1 MHHEIGITI
10 QHHLVKNLKSSK
22 RSLHSAIRLYYMTRN
37 FFYLNK
43 KYKNDFKAEL
53 SAQKKDLQIR
63 IKNKLLYNNSRIE
76 TIKFLIKAKKDYK
89 QNRMGKIY

>member
-1 MHHEIGITI
+1 MHFR
-10 QHHLVKNLKSSK
+10 QNCMDLKRNLQ
-22 RSLHSAIRLYYMTRN
+22 N
-37 FFYLNK
+37 
-43 KYKNDFKAEL
+43 
-53 SAQKKDLQIR
+53 R